1 MIKKKIEN
9 FFNDS
14 FSIPLDT
21 ILEIPNA
28 QFIGNKLLHIDGCIG
43 VKKYD
48 KTEVV
53 IKCKKHIV
61 KVLGESLSMLVFSQ
75 GRVSIRGKINSYLIE
90 EVQWIKF
97 TQEHIS

>member
-1 MIKKKIEN
+1 MFKKKIEN
-9 FFNDS
+9 FFSDS
-14 FSIPLDT
+14 FSIPLDS

-48 KTEVV
+48 NKEIA

-61 KVLGESLSMLVFSQ
+61 KIFGDSLSMLIFSQ
-75 GRVSIRGKINSYLIE
+75 GRVTIRGKIFSYQIE
-90 EVQWIKF
+90 EI
-97 TQEHIS
+97 E